1 MDNDLPDVVGEV
13 KVKQSSASVLDGLAI
28 AKLLDEMLIASGV
41 EPKVLLSTTVNPKT
55 NRSANDPIEPPV
67 SAGYNG
73 EEDLTVEEGCSTKN
87 TRTDEV
93 LTPGLIVTLNC
104 LPRFDTKLNNSDING
119 LPQSLDLS
127 LLQV

>member
-1 MDNDLPDVVGEV
+1 MAVDMLLIDGGGE
-13 KVKQSSASVLDGLAI
+13 
-28 AKLLDEMLIASGV
+28 
-41 EPKVLLSTTVNPKT
+41 LSQFIIPVITLMT

-104 LPRFDTKLNNSDING
+104 LPRFDTKLDNSDING

>member
-1 MDNDLPDVVGEV
+1 MDNDLPADVVGEV
-13 KVKQSSASVLDGLAI
+13 KGIRTIFNKETQSIQRITVTIMIEKYEKSLA
-28 AKLLDEMLIASGV
+28 LIVSR
-41 EPKVLLSTTVNPKT
+41 T